1 MTAPGGP
8 VKAHL
13 FRLSGQTIVYGLAGA
28 SLSLVGLVTLPVF
41 TRVFEPAQY
50 GALEIV
56 VVAGA
61 ALTIVVDLGLGLA
74 AQRSYYDYPETAPER
89 RRAVVAT
96 ALSTSLAFA
105 CVIAAIAV
113 AFRDPISDLL
123 LGDER
128 YSTLV
133 AVTALTLPVAA
144 LAQFTREVMR
154 LTIRPWAFLKSS
166 ILTAGVGGAV
176 GIALVST
183 GDARLEEVQ
192 WGALLGA
199 ALAGI
204 YGLAVVRRDVGIAYS
219 RRDLGIMLRFGLPL
233 VPAGIAFWGLALLDR
248 FILQRLSDLEEV
260 GIYGVANRAASV
272 AFIAV
277 IAFVTAWA
285 PFMLSLHA
293 DDAEEERR
301 VRARV
306 LVYVAVLFGLVAL
319 VLGLFAREA
328 IEIVAPGYE
337 DAADV
342 VGLLALGIACY
353 GVGSVAS
360 AGLTI
365 ARRTSA
371 LAAYTGIALVVN
383 MALCLALIPSAG
395 QVGAA
400 IATFVGYAVLAVLQY
415 RRAQQVD
422 HAPFDARRVV
432 LALVV
437 CAAPLPLGV
446 ILDPSLATFAAKVA
460 AIVVAIAAL
469 FVVGVLGPLERAWVR
484 ELTGRAEPPP

>member
-1 MTAPGGP
+1 M
-8 VKAHL
+8 
-13 FRLSGQTIVYGLAGA
+13 
-28 SLSLVGLVTLPVF
+28 
-41 TRVFEPAQY
+41 
-50 GALEIV
+50 
-56 VVAGA
+56 
-61 ALTIVVDLGLGLA
+61 
-74 AQRSYYDYPETAPER
+74 
-89 RRAVVAT
+89 
-96 ALSTSLAFA
+96 
-105 CVIAAIAV
+105 
-113 AFRDPISDLL
+113 
-123 LGDER
+123 
-128 YSTLV
+128 
-133 AVTALTLPVAA
+133 
-144 LAQFTREVMR
+144 
-154 LTIRPWAFLKSS
+154 
-166 ILTAGVGGAV
+166 
-176 GIALVST
+176 
-183 GDARLEEVQ
+183 
-192 WGALLGA
+192 
-199 ALAGI
+199 
-204 YGLAVVRRDVGIAYS
+204 
-219 RRDLGIMLRFGLPL
+219 
-233 VPAGIAFWGLALLDR
+233 
-248 FILQRLSDLEEV
+248 
-260 GIYGVANRAASV
+260 
-272 AFIAV
+272 

-371 LAAYTGIALVVN
+371 LAAYTGVALVVN
-383 MALCLALIPSAG
+383 MALCVALIPSAG

-400 IATFVGYAVLAVLQY
+400 IATLVGYAVLAVLQY

-422 HAPFDARRVV
+422 HAPFDPRRVV

-446 ILDPSLATFAAKVA
+446 ILDPGLATFAAKVA
-460 AIVVAIAAL
+460 AVVVAIAAL
-469 FVVGVLGPLERAWVR
+469 FVVGVLGPMERAW
-484 ELTGRAEPPP
+484 GARADR